1 MLTIKGKSSTVT
13 KTLRMPE
20 HMAAE
25 LERIA
30 AENRTTFTSVVEQ
43 CIEYALNELDGQK
56 QAEQNTVREDI

>member
-20 HMAAE
+20 QMAAE

-43 CIEYALNELDGQK
+43 CIEYALDSMK
-56 QAEQNTVREDI
+56 AEGTEKA